1 MTSPPRSHR
10 LDTLPILV
18 LMLVAAWPLV
28 NFANV
33 NRDKAFSGWILLAFF
48 AVSALTSLLL
58 YLIGR
63 RLVRRV
69 PPGSWALAL
78 AAGHALFFA
87 HALVLPPIGRAL
99 ATAGIQPGR
108 TAWTAAI
115 LIILGLAAWIGRHR
129 LAVTALAAGLAV
141 AVAMPAAGV
150 AAFAVRQ
157 WRDSRP
163 PVARSGD
170 THGTLV
176 SQPNIY
182 FVLADGYGRT
192 DSLRTYLGFDNSAA
206 IEELEDLGFFV
217 ARKAQANYP
226 MTFLAMS
233 SVFNMDYVVTPEM
246 PRYADR
252 SRFAMYLR
260 GENATFE
267 RFKRLGYSIVQAGS
281 GLWKEFGCWGYE
293 DICIEQQT
301 FGAGEVFRI
310 GFGET
315 EMALMEMTPLF
326 KRYVAA
332 AKARGVFNGAVTNFA
347 GLTKAL
353 RTVESGKPLL
363 VMAHSYPPHPPFIYG
378 PDCSIRDEIIYDY
391 GPMRDRTDEPV
402 GRERYRRLYAE
413 SA

>member
-1 MTSPPRSHR
+1 
-10 LDTLPILV
+10 
-18 LMLVAAWPLV
+18 
-28 NFANV
+28 
-33 NRDKAFSGWILLAFF
+33 
-48 AVSALTSLLL
+48 
-58 YLIGR
+58 
-63 RLVRRV
+63 
-69 PPGSWALAL
+69 
-78 AAGHALFFA
+78 
-87 HALVLPPIGRAL
+87 
-99 ATAGIQPGR
+99 
-108 TAWTAAI
+108 
-115 LIILGLAAWIGRHR
+115 
-129 LAVTALAAGLAV
+129 
-141 AVAMPAAGV
+141 
-150 AAFAVRQ
+150 
-157 WRDSRP
+157 
-163 PVARSGD
+163 
-170 THGTLV
+170 
-176 SQPNIY
+176 
-182 FVLADGYGRT
+182 
-192 DSLRTYLGFDNSAA
+192 
-206 IEELEDLGFFV
+206 
-217 ARKAQANYP
+217 
-226 MTFLAMS
+226 
-233 SVFNMDYVVTPEM
+233 MDYVVTPEM

-413 SA
+413 SAECVTRQMLFFAREITRRDPGAIVIIQSDHGSDTRVDWSARTPLSAWTAEAFHERFGVLNAIRLPERCRQWLYESISPVNTFRVVTGCLQDTKPDLVPDRSFVAAYENHPEFGRVHERSPE